1 MTWKTSNIFE
11 KEFQSDKIIFYL
23 KNIKKIRLVPN
34 KSATGLNSIVH
45 DSIKTVSFIDPTV
58 EEIFK
63 QIIYD
68 VVQDR
73 FELNN
78 NYNPNF
84 YLNHEELIDFKN
96 LIQEKLDKLDLPTK
110 RRKIEQKNFYKNL
123 SNQIKKGISLGLQRE
138 ELVTLYDEALVEKVI
153 KS

>member
-1 MTWKTSNIFE
+1 MTWKISNIFE
-11 KEFQSDKIIFYL
+11 KEFQSDKVISYL
-23 KNIKKIRLVPN
+23 KNIKKLRLTPN

-63 QIIYD
+63 QIVYD

-73 FELNN
+73 FVSSN
-78 NYNPNF
+78 NYDPNF